1 MKKLT
6 TIAVLLAIAGS
17 ALAASEAIVKPGQRL
32 TNEQAASLR
41 GEDALNVTQL
51 QAHDIL
57 NWDNPRVAA
66 RADVSQIVD
75 APLTFD
81 KRNFRKMDLR
91 DAVPGRVSVAF
102 RPGTT
107 LEQQAAVHA
116 RLGMVEKWRARVV
129 ANLCM
134 VEREGAD
141 LAAVVNAY
149 LDEPSVM
156 FAHPITR
163 AYAIVVPNDSSY
175 SDQWGMAAGN
185 GGCAAELAWE
195 EFRGSTAVTIAVVD
209 SGVTITHPDLEQNV
223 WTNQDEVLN
232 GIDDDGNGYVDD
244 LQGWDFDENNRNP
257 SGCDNHG
264 THVAGILGARGNN
277 NLGVAGVNWTTSIMA
292 LRCDTGC
299 DGVFAGGQ
307 MAGFDYAIDNGA
319 RVSNHSYGAAGFN
332 TDWDVIAAGG
342 QALGHIAVCAAG
354 NDGSDNDVNPFHP
367 ANSPASN
374 VISVGWLNEGGG
386 LNSSSNYGATQ
397 VDLFAPGGGIY
408 STVESSY
415 YEFKSGTSMAAPH
428 VAGAVALVLSKR
440 PNLTWQ
446 QAKDLILSS
455 VTTSTALQGK
465 CVSGGRLNVHRA
477 LGVWAKASPGG
488 TLTGGRANPMFGFTI
503 AWNYTPAGG
512 VLNMLGGSYSR
523 GTGTVL
529 NRATILRV
537 DPATG
542 TAVIGP

>member
-6 TIAVLLAIAGS
+6 AIAVMLVIAGS
-17 ALAASEAIVKPGQRL
+17 ALAAGDAIVKPGQNL
-32 TNEQAASLR
+32 TNEQAASLI

-66 RADVSQIVD
+66 RADVTQIVD

-107 LEQQAAVHA
+107 REQQAAVHA
-116 RLGMVEKWRARVV
+116 KLGMTEKWRARVV

-134 VEREGAD
+134 VERDGAD

-156 FAHPITR
+156 FAHPISR
-163 AYAIVVPNDSSY
+163 AYAIVVPNDSQY
-175 SDQWGMAAGN
+175 SDQWSMAASN

-195 EFRGSTAVTIAVVD
+195 EFAGSTAVTIAVVD
-209 SGVTITHPDLEQNV
+209 SGVTITHPDLELNV

-232 GIDDDGNGYVDD
+232 GIDDDGNGYIDD

-299 DGVFAGGQ
+299 DGVFLGEQIAGL
-307 MAGFDYAIDNGA
+307 DYAIDNGA
-319 RVSNHSYGAAGFN
+319 RVSNHSYGGPGFN
-332 TDWDVIAAGG
+332 PYWDFVAAGG
-342 QALGHIAVCAAG
+342 QAFGHIAVCAAG
-354 NDGSDNDVNPFHP
+354 NDGSDNDVNQFHP

-374 VISVGWLNEGGG
+374 VITVGWLDQGGG
-386 LNSSSNYGATQ
+386 ISNDSNYGATQ
-397 VDLFAPGGGIY
+397 VDLFAPGGSIY
-408 STVESSY
+408 STVESTN

-455 VTTSTALQGK
+455 TTTSAALQGR

-477 LGVWAKASPGG
+477 LGVWARANPGG
-488 TLTGGRANPMFGFTI
+488 TFTGGRANPMFGFFN
-503 AWNYTPAGG
+503 AWTYTPAGG
-512 VLNMLGGSYSR
+512 VLNLLGGTYSAGPASVMSR
-523 GTGTVL
+523 P
-529 NRATILRV
+529 TILRV
-537 DPATG
+537 DPNTG
-542 TAVIGP
+542 TAIIGN